1 MGTWLSATPRG
12 QFGAQ
17 AGGTIFTSSSR
28 HRLGCDGFRE
38 RDHPVPGTQ
47 LPPGHFGDPHKEGFS
62 CVSQP
67 PSWESVSPSCPL
79 HSPTQS
85 QQALPLKSN
94 WPLTS
99 TSTAPVLIW
108 STFNS
113 PEKHTSLL
121 PGVSMFI
128 WVPATKLKPN
138 AASTVTPSDLASG
151 SLPPLAPP
159 PLPSGTPPSHLSL
172 SEPRLSPPQGLCTV
186 HVGDPAAHTSLT
198 GSLTWQSS
206 ASTPPPES
214 L

>member
-1 MGTWLSATPRG
+1 MGRRREAQFSPPIDTSVPDTGWDGMDSEKGTTLCQGLRCPRATLGTLTRRASAACP
-12 QFGAQ
+12 
-17 AGGTIFTSSSR
+17 SP
-28 HRLGCDGFRE
+28 RLGSQCPP
-38 RDHPVPGTQ
+38 PV
-47 LPPGHFGDPHKEGFS
+47 
-62 CVSQP
+62 
-67 PSWESVSPSCPL
+67 PL

-108 STFNS
+108 STFIS
-113 PEKHTSLL
+113 PEKHSSLL
-121 PGVSMFI
+121 PGVSTFI

-138 AASTVTPSDLASG
+138 AASTVTLSDLASG

-172 SEPRLSPPQGLCTV
+172 SEPRLSPLQGLCTV

-198 GSLTWQSS
+198 GSLTW
-206 ASTPPPES
+206 
-214 L
+214 